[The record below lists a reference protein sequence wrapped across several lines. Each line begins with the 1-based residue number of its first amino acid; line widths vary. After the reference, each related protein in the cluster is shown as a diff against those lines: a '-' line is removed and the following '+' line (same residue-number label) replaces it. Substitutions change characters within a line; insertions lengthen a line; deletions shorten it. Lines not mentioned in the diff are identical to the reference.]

1 MYIAVV
7 SVSLAKWEQT
17 RSWTR
22 VSIISRRRTLSGHGL
37 FPRGVAVFYGVCSR
51 SGRFLMLV
59 SGRWEHRTVCSLA
72 SWRNHAPLVEAALF
86 GHGKMPTMLEHG
98 VCRDFIVWYLDAAY
112 CSMNRAH
119 LSLLFLLSLSLSLSL
134 GFSAISRPPFTRQT
148 FSTFHAC
155 VPNCGGIISSAMR
168 AIISKVKRSIPFC
181 FEGFSI
187 YHLFIVNWLF
197 NFFLS
202 TLMLGHVIR
211 FSRNGKCV
219 RSGTFRF
226 SF

>member
-134 GFSAISRPPFTRQT
+134 SAFPQFLVHLSPGKHFPRFTLVCQIVVELFRAPCAPLFRRWNDRSRFASRVSR
-148 FSTFHAC
+148 F
-155 VPNCGGIISSAMR
+155 IICSS
-168 AIISKVKRSIPFC
+168 SI
-181 FEGFSI
+181 GFSI
-187 YHLFIVNWLF
+187 
-197 NFFLS
+197 FF
-202 TLMLGHVIR
+202 
-211 FSRNGKCV
+211 
-219 RSGTFRF
+219 FRL
-226 SF
+226 